1 MTRRRRAGISA
12 LAAAT
17 ALALPAAASAH
28 AVLER
33 TSPTASG
40 TVNVPPI
47 EVSLTFSEPV
57 EPRFAVISVTN
68 AAGEQ
73 QATAPPSRS
82 PEDLRTLAVPVD
94 PISQGWYLVYWRVIS
109 ADGHPVRGAYTFA
122 VGPNPG
128 PAPQFAVPS
137 ISETAATPKLIAAR
151 FAVFLSVMAAIG
163 LFVLRIATARPVVRR
178 VSGTRLRA
186 VSIAFW
192 VCSAVALVALPVY
205 VDIATAQFSL
215 RSAFDLGGIV
225 PLLRASAFGRAFL
238 DLELAFALFVVAGS
252 LALWVDRPERERR
265 SVAELLAVS
274 GALAAAGASL
284 LIASVAG
291 HAGQTSPRGLAVP
304 LDWIHLAAGSIWVG
318 GLIGLLVLWRSLPV
332 AQRVAGLVV
341 CVPRFSD
348 VAFLSVLA
356 LVGAG
361 TVGAIL
367 HLPTLASLW
376 ETSYGQA
383 LVAKIGLLATAM
395 LLAGVNLLRTR
406 PRLAACSERPELGP
420 GTATLLRRLVAGE
433 ALLVAGAVFA
443 SAVLTSLAPPP
454 DALAATGSEPVRVG
468 PGPVNEVV
476 ERNGY
481 RLEFHLSPNR
491 AAVPNSFAV
500 GISRNGEPV
509 RGAEVTTTF
518 ASLDMEMGREGYAFE
533 EKSPG
538 VYARSAPALVM
549 VGRWG
554 LTFEIAPPG
563 GRPFTVVLV
572 DRANG

>member
-1 MTRRRRAGISA
+1 MTARRLAGIASI
-12 LAAAT
+12 AAAA
-17 ALALPAAASAH
+17 ALALPAVASAH

-33 TSPTASG
+33 TSPPASG

-73 QATAPPSRS
+73 MTTAPPTRS
-82 PEDLRTLAVPVD
+82 PESVTTLTVPVD
-94 PISQGWYLVYWRVIS
+94 PVSQGWYLVYWRVIS

-128 PAPQFAVPS
+128 PAPEFAIPS

-151 FAVFLSVMAAIG
+151 FVVFLAVMAAIG

-178 VSGTRLRA
+178 VPGTRLRGVTVA
-186 VSIAFW
+186 FGIA
-192 VCSAVALVALPVY
+192 SLVAVVAIPVY
-205 VDIATAQFSL
+205 VDLATAQFAL
-215 RSAFDLGGIV
+215 RSAFDLGDLV
-225 PLLRASAFGRAFL
+225 PVMRASAFGRAFL
-238 DLELAFALFVVAGS
+238 DLWLAFALFVVAAS
-252 LALWVDRPERERR
+252 LTLWVDRPERERR
-265 SVAELLAVS
+265 SVAELLAGT
-274 GALAAAGASL
+274 GALAAAGATL

-304 LDWIHLAAGSIWVG
+304 LDWIHLAAGSLWVG
-318 GLIGLLVLWRSLPV
+318 GLIGLLVVWRSLPAV
-332 AQRVAGLVV
+332 SRVAGLVV
-341 CVPRFSD
+341 CVPRFSN
-348 VAFLSVLA
+348 VAFVSVVA

-361 TVGAIL
+361 TLGAIL

-383 LVAKIGLLATAM
+383 LLAKIGLLTTAV
-395 LLAGVNLLRTR
+395 LLASVNLLRTK
-406 PRLAACSERPELGP
+406 PQLAACGERPELGP
-420 GTATLLRRLVAGE
+420 GAATLLRRLVSGE
-433 ALLVAGAVFA
+433 VLLVTGAVFA
-443 SAVLTSLAPPP
+443 SAILTSLAPPP
-454 DALAATGSEPVRVG
+454 KAIASTGAAPVHVG
-468 PGPVNEVV
+468 PGPVNELV

-481 RLEFHLSPNR
+481 QLHFRLSPNR

-500 GISRNGEPV
+500 AISRDGKPV
-509 RGAEVTTTF
+509 RGAEITTSF
-518 ASLDMEMGREGYAFE
+518 SSLDMEMGSQGYRFE
-533 EKSPG
+533 ETSPG
-538 VYARSAPALVM
+538 VYERSAPALVM

-554 LTFEIAPPG
+554 LTFEVAPPDG
-563 GRPFTVVLV
+563 QPFTVVLV